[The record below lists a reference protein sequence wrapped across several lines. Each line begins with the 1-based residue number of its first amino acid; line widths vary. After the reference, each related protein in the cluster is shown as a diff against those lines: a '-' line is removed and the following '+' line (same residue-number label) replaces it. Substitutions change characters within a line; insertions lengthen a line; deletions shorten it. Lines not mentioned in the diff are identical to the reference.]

1 MGEKWKMP
9 TNQSAILLITYN
21 FKMFMLFEI
30 WPSYRPSLMIKI
42 LRLVRLK
49 ASIRIRPL
57 GKPIES
63 SAETVSNFIKTK
75 HLKEG
80 ENKEQKERTHVQA
93 RKQKWSTRWASKRSG
108 QKSHSRPHYHKKHV
122 RKGKGRY
129 TKETL
134 SL

>member
-1 MGEKWKMP
+1 
-9 TNQSAILLITYN
+9 
-21 FKMFMLFEI
+21 
-30 WPSYRPSLMIKI
+30 
-42 LRLVRLK
+42 
-49 ASIRIRPL
+49 L

-63 SAETVSNFIKTK
+63 SDETVSNFIKTK

-93 RKQKWSTRWASKRSG
+93 RKQKWSTRSASKRSRK
-108 QKSHSRPHYHKKHV
+108 KSHSRPHYHKKHV
-122 RKGKGRY
+122 RKGEGRY

>member
-1 MGEKWKMP
+1 
-9 TNQSAILLITYN
+9 
-21 FKMFMLFEI
+21 
-30 WPSYRPSLMIKI
+30 
-42 LRLVRLK
+42 
-49 ASIRIRPL
+49 L

-63 SAETVSNFIKTK
+63 SDETVSNFIKTK

-80 ENKEQKERTHVQA
+80 EIKEQKERTHVQA

-108 QKSHSRPHYHKKHV
+108 KKSHSRPHYHKKHV
-122 RKGKGRY
+122 RKGEGRY